1 MTLTSLAGGVRIPHQ
16 SSGLT
21 QRLFELAR
29 NIDRYDTGFGLNGL
43 TLLAVYRH
51 RLSQRAEDL
60 ALAQDLCLR
69 AVEGIMNPDR
79 TVPSSL
85 IEISEIAQFLAQ
97 HAGELELSETV
108 APLREVLHQ
117 ILVKRMTACFDR
129 KEIDPYTGGF
139 QPAWYLLRNGPDA
152 RPYLKA
158 WLAALPS
165 VEALE
170 ERHEDGSYLL
180 PSGLSHGLAFY
191 ALFVCAVVER
201 YPDLRAFQRRGRAY
215 LGVLWRRSV
224 SARRYGCYY
233 LEGKNSGPGRLCL
246 AYGDMGILY
255 AGLRLSLQLG
265 VTDDVNFF
273 TNALRYTAGRRTAE
287 TTAITNNSLLYGR
300 SGSWLF
306 FDHLARLTGSS
317 KFSDTAAFWRDE
329 ALAHFDDQ
337 QEIEGFD
344 HYDYPAMQRVSLFEG
359 PAGPLLVD
367 LALKTNPQALQSI
380 FYLL

>member
-1 MTLTSLAGGVRIPHQ
+1 
-16 SSGLT
+16 
-21 QRLFELAR
+21 
-29 NIDRYDTGFGLNGL
+29 
-43 TLLAVYRH
+43 
-51 RLSQRAEDL
+51 
-60 ALAQDLCLR
+60 
-69 AVEGIMNPDR
+69 
-79 TVPSSL
+79 
-85 IEISEIAQFLAQ
+85 
-97 HAGELELSETV
+97 
-108 APLREVLHQ
+108 
-117 ILVKRMTACFDR
+117 
-129 KEIDPYTGGF
+129 
-139 QPAWYLLRNGPDA
+139 
-152 RPYLKA
+152 
-158 WLAALPS
+158 
-165 VEALE
+165 
-170 ERHEDGSYLL
+170 
-180 PSGLSHGLAFY
+180 
-191 ALFVCAVVER
+191 
-201 YPDLRAFQRRGRAY
+201 
-215 LGVLWRRSV
+215 
-224 SARRYGCYY
+224 
-233 LEGKNSGPGRLCL
+233 
-246 AYGDMGILY
+246 MGILY